1 MYQSNSKME
10 YTPINTVTCAT
21 LPAIPLTPL
30 ILPQYS
36 NSLPLPLDSL
46 PLPLVPVIS
55 LTPSPR
61 ASPSPTRINAVPS
74 VSNSILHFLGA
85 YYTVSDSRAPGK
97 YNNADS
103 SNSPLRSVVN
113 ENNTLR
119 VIFSELNDQNQF
131 AQIRIAPDGRIQLFS
146 TIFKEYSY
154 FLVNT
159 PEPVPELL
167 RWQNEYDHEHFVD
180 WRRINNR
187 LKLGDMVE
195 RSSNSSNS
203 VSPARSTSGSSF
215 RFDDL
220 LVDDFPAL
228 KEMPSYSRR
237 QSMTRPKRLS
247 LLPTVPDSVRSR
259 QPSPTP
265 SCVSSTPTPRS
276 KADRD
281 SKQNLV
287 TKVEPQ
293 VNHLIDEYYAEEKDY
308 RPNQK
313 GRWGPPV
320 LRGEDVLF
328 IPAKKQAALENVTE
342 LIKLVKATSTILAAS
357 MVCQKK
363 KKRQKKGF
371 LVYLQLSSAEEVQA
385 FLRGP
390 YRRFESTVQGVKTA
404 VFANDTN

>member
-1 MYQSNSKME
+1 MSNNFQME

-21 LPAIPLTPL
+21 LPAIPLAPL
-30 ILPQYS
+30 LLPQFS
-36 NSLPLPLDSL
+36 NSL

-61 ASPSPTRINAVPS
+61 TSPSPPRINAFPS
-74 VSNSILHFLGA
+74 MSNTLSHFLGA

-146 TIFKEYSY
+146 TIYTEYSY

-187 LKLGDMVE
+187 LKMSDMVE
-195 RSSNSSNS
+195 RSSASSNS
-203 VSPARSTSGSSF
+203 VSPAGSTSGSSF
-215 RFDDL
+215 CFDDL
-220 LVDDFPAL
+220 PAEDFPAL
-228 KEMPSYSRR
+228 KEMESYSRR
-237 QSMTRPKRLS
+237 RSTSRPKRLS
-247 LLPTVPDSVRSR
+247 LHPTVPDSVRSR

-265 SCVSSTPTPRS
+265 SCVSIPTPRS
-276 KADRD
+276 KAHLYDRD

-287 TKVEPQ
+287 TKVEPE
-293 VNHLIDEYYAEEKDY
+293 VNTLIGEYYAEEKDY
-308 RPNQK
+308 RLNQK

-320 LRGEDVLF
+320 LRGDNVLF

-342 LIKLVKATSTILAAS
+342 LIKVVKATSTILSAS

-385 FLRGP
+385 FLKGP